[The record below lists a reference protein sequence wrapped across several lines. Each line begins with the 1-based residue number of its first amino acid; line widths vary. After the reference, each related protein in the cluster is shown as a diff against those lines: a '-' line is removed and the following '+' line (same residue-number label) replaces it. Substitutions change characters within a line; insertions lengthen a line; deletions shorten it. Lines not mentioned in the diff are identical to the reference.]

1 MPTLVMD
8 PAPAEIDA
16 LLERREALGL
26 DHRDEVWQGVLHMN
40 PPPSYRHERLS
51 SILHRLLGPYA
62 DAAGLEMVG
71 TVGIGVTDDNRVPDL
86 TLQRPQDAQPQ
97 WQQTAAVVVEIV
109 SPRDKS
115 WDKSDF
121 YAAHNVDEVLI
132 VDPQAR
138 SVSWLG
144 LKDGRYEEIEHSAV
158 IDLGQRELAAQID
171 WPGAATTKR
180 RARDR
185 QGIRKYLLPERA
197 KNGGRR

>member
-40 PPPSYRHERLS
+40 QPPSYRHERLS
-51 SILHRLLGPYA
+51 SILHRLLGPCA

-115 WDKSDF
+115 WDKFDF
-121 YAAHNVDEVLI
+121 YAAHDIDEVLI

-144 LKDGRYEEIEHSAV
+144 LEDGSYEEIEHSAV
-158 IDLGQRELAAQID
+158 IDLGPRELAAQID
-171 WPGAATTKR
+171 WP
-180 RARDR
+180 
-185 QGIRKYLLPERA
+185 
-197 KNGGRR
+197 